1 MLVAVI
7 ALAGGCADGGDDERI
22 ELPSAEALVLQPDDL
37 RAGWEQ
43 FDAGPQARTDVGVRP
58 LGDRGREASWKARYR
73 RADSAATSGPLVVES
88 RADLFADDDVAH
100 DDFTEI
106 EGMFDAFLPQ
116 ATDIDLPELG
126 DESLA
131 ATYVEA
137 AADRSV
143 RFYFVA
149 WRHGNV
155 TASLSANGFEGRFA
169 LADVLELARAQERRI
184 ASAGG
189 SP

>member
-1 MLVAVI
+1 V
-7 ALAGGCADGGDDERI
+7 
-22 ELPSAEALVLQPDDL
+22 
-37 RAGWEQ
+37 
-43 FDAGPQARTDVGVRP
+43 
-58 LGDRGREASWKARYR
+58 RYR

-88 RADLFADDDVAH
+88 RADLFVDGDAAR

-106 EGMFDAFLPQ
+106 EALLDAFLPQ
-116 ATDIDLPELG
+116 ATEIDAPELG

-131 ATYVEA
+131 ASYVEQ

-143 RFYFVA
+143 RFYFLA

-169 LADVLELARAQERRI
+169 LADVLEIARAQERRI
-184 ASAGG
+184 ASAAEAR
-189 SP
+189 